1 MFDVSAVVACDAE
14 LEAVVGARPGA
25 IMLKSIRFLD
35 EHCER
40 FLACS
45 PFAVIG
51 TATGDGSLQTIALGG
66 EPGHV
71 VPRSD
76 TVLELGDLSGKD
88 VVDRAP
94 AG

>member
-1 MFDVSAVVACDAE
+1 MFDVSAVVAGTAE

-45 PFAVIG
+45 PYAVIG
-51 TATGDGSLQTIALGG
+51 TKRGRIAA
-66 EPGHV
+66 
-71 VPRSD
+71 D
-76 TVLELGDLSGKD
+76 
-88 VVDRAP
+88 DRV
-94 AG
+94 GR